1 MRVAAL
7 YDIHGNLPALD
18 AVLEDV
24 RRAGAD
30 RVVVGGDVV
39 PGPMAREALDRLL
52 ALDVPTEF
60 IAGNCEVAM
69 LAEAAGGGDSTSRL
83 PEAVRQ
89 TLRWSAQQFDPALRG
104 VIAEWPKTVQF
115 SVPGLGEVLFCHG
128 TPRDEN
134 EIFTH
139 ESPDAR
145 LEAIFGSIAAS
156 VVVCGHIHIQFDR
169 PFGSLRIVNAGSV
182 GMPFDA
188 PGAYWLLLGPEIELR
203 RTDYNRADAAARI
216 RSTPYPQ
223 AEEFAAKYVLD
234 PPTARQMLDMY
245 GAATKER

>member
-7 YDIHGNLPALD
+7 YDIHGNVPALE
-18 AVLEDV
+18 AVLGDV
-24 RRAGAD
+24 RRAGVD
-30 RVVVGGDVV
+30 RIVVGGDIV

-60 IAGNCEVAM
+60 IVGNCEVGM
-69 LAEAAGGGDSTSRL
+69 LAEAAGGGEITARL

-89 TLRWSAQQFDPALRG
+89 TLQWSAQQCDPALRG
-104 VIAEWPKTVQF
+104 VIAGWPKTVQF
-115 SVPGLGEVLFCHG
+115 AVPGLGDVLFCHG

-156 VVVCGHIHIQFDR
+156 VVVCGHTHIQFER
-169 PFGSLRIVNAGSV
+169 PFGRLRIVNAGSV

-188 PGAYWLLLGPEIELR
+188 PGASWLLLGPQIELR
-203 RTDYNRADAAARI
+203 RTDYDRAGAAARI

-223 AEEFAAKYVLD
+223 AEEFAAKYVLN
-234 PPTARQMLDMY
+234 PPTSRQMLDVY
-245 GAATKER
+245 AAATKER